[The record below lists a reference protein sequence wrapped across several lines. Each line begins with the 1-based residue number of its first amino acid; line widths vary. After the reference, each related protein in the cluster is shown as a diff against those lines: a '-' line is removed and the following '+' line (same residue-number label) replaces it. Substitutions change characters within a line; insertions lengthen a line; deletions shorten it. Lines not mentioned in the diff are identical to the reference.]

1 MFRYTCHCGSW
12 RMIWK
17 DWGSVISGFGARKDP
32 YGAFQPRR
40 GCAYSYST
48 LSFFTDGQ
56 LDTLLLESD

>member
-1 MFRYTCHCGSW
+1 
-12 RMIWK
+12 MIWK
-17 DWGSVISGFGARKDP
+17 DWGSVISGFGARKDL